1 METFL
6 MFLGFPMNW
15 GLGAGFGGMNQG
27 FGNSGGRGKSIV
39 NSLKDEHLWDQ
50 HQVSIWERCL
60 FIESQIKGVKKG
72 RDQIQV
78 SVL

>member
-27 FGNSGGRGKSIV
+27 FGNSGARGKSIV

-50 HQVSIWERCL
+50 HQVSI
-60 FIESQIKGVKKG
+60 
-72 RDQIQV
+72 
-78 SVL
+78 

>member
-15 GLGAGFGGMNQG
+15 GLGAGFGEMNQG

-50 HQVSIWERCL
+50 HQVSI
-60 FIESQIKGVKKG
+60 
-72 RDQIQV
+72 
-78 SVL
+78 

>member
-27 FGNSGGRGKSIV
+27 FGNSGGRGKRIV
-39 NSLKDEHLWDQ
+39 NSVKDRHLWDQ
-50 HQVSIWERCL
+50 H
-60 FIESQIKGVKKG
+60 
-72 RDQIQV
+72 
-78 SVL
+78 

>member
-27 FGNSGGRGKSIV
+27 FGNSGGRGESIV
-39 NSLKDEHLWDQ
+39 NSLKDGHLWDR
-50 HQVSIWERCL
+50 HKAVSYTHL
-60 FIESQIKGVKKG
+60 TLPTSDLV
-72 RDQIQV
+72 
-78 SVL
+78 

>member
-39 NSLKDEHLWDQ
+39 NSLKDGHLWDQ
-50 HQVSIWERCL
+50 HQVSI
-60 FIESQIKGVKKG
+60 
-72 RDQIQV
+72 
-78 SVL
+78 

>member
-50 HQVSIWERCL
+50 HQDLVLVPKVFVLSQMDTNLVSI
-60 FIESQIKGVKKG
+60 
-72 RDQIQV
+72 
-78 SVL
+78 

>member
-39 NSLKDEHLWDQ
+39 NSLKDKHLWDQ
-50 HQVSIWERCL
+50 HQVSI
-60 FIESQIKGVKKG
+60 
-72 RDQIQV
+72 
-78 SVL
+78 

>member
-15 GLGAGFGGMNQG
+15 GLGAGFAGMNQG

-39 NSLKDEHLWDQ
+39 NSLKDGHLWDQ
-50 HQVSIWERCL
+50 HQVSI
-60 FIESQIKGVKKG
+60 
-72 RDQIQV
+72 
-78 SVL
+78 

>member
-1 METFL
+1 METFF

-39 NSLKDEHLWDQ
+39 NSLKDEHLLDQ
-50 HQVSIWERCL
+50 HQDLVLVPKVFVLSQMDTNLVSM
-60 FIESQIKGVKKG
+60 
-72 RDQIQV
+72 
-78 SVL
+78 

>member
-1 METFL
+1 

-50 HQVSIWERCL
+50 HQDLVLVPKVFVLSQMDTNLVSM
-60 FIESQIKGVKKG
+60 
-72 RDQIQV
+72 
-78 SVL
+78 

>member
-27 FGNSGGRGKSIV
+27 FGNSGGRGKRIV
-39 NSLKDEHLWDQ
+39 NSVKDRQTPLGPALSVHLREMS
-50 HQVSIWERCL
+50 VYRESNKRSKER
-60 FIESQIKGVKKG
+60 QGPN
-72 RDQIQV
+72 
-78 SVL
+78 

>member
-1 METFL
+1 MYNFWRYVAVWTLTMETFL

-50 HQVSIWERCL
+50 HQVSI
-60 FIESQIKGVKKG
+60 
-72 RDQIQV
+72 
-78 SVL
+78 

>member
-50 HQVSIWERCL
+50 HQDLVLVPKVFVLSQMDTNLVSM
-60 FIESQIKGVKKG
+60 
-72 RDQIQV
+72 
-78 SVL
+78 

>member
-50 HQVSIWERCL
+50 HQDLVLVPKVFFLSQMDTNLVSI
-60 FIESQIKGVKKG
+60 
-72 RDQIQV
+72 
-78 SVL
+78 

>member
-1 METFL
+1 
-6 MFLGFPMNW
+6 MFSGFPMNW

-50 HQVSIWERCL
+50 HQDLVLVPKVFVLSQMDTNLVSI
-60 FIESQIKGVKKG
+60 
-72 RDQIQV
+72 
-78 SVL
+78 